1 MNSSD
6 NYLIDLHP
14 HLVDVHCHI
23 LPCMDDGSSSK
34 EESLELISMEKSQG
48 VDRIVLTPHFYAH
61 REHSV
66 ASFLKKRQ
74 RTFDEIKDES
84 PIKNMHLAAEVAIE
98 SEISELPDIEKLA
111 IEGTNLILLEL
122 PYRPFENWMAEE
134 IYNISMKYGL
144 EVILAHPH
152 RYCDTY
158 TDSQMEQVLSLCSY
172 WQINNEAF
180 GNWKEARFVK
190 KLMKRDVT
198 KIIFGTDCH
207 NTIARKPNWDLLKK
221 KCKPEIIHGAMETI
235 EKLLLTNNGQV

>member
-1 MNSSD
+1 MT
-6 NYLIDLHP
+6 
-14 HLVDVHCHI
+14 DVHCHI
-23 LPCMDDGSSSK
+23 LCIDDGAKNK
-34 EESLELISMEKSQG
+34 EESMALLLAERDQG
-48 VDRIVLTPHFYAH
+48 VERIVFTPHFYAH
-61 REHSV
+61 RERSV

-74 RTFDEIKDES
+74 KAFDEIKDES

-134 IYNISMKYGL
+134 IYNISIKFGL

-158 TDSQMEQVLSLCSY
+158 TDDQMDKVLSLCSY

-180 GNWKEARFVK
+180 GNWKESRFVK
-190 KLMKRDVT
+190 KLIKRDVM
-198 KIIFGTDCH
+198 KVLFGTDCH
-207 NTIARKPNWDLLKK
+207 NTTTRKPNWDLLKK
-221 KCKPEIIHGAMETI
+221 KCKPEIIGDAMETI
-235 EKLLLTNNGQV
+235 EKRLLG

>member
-1 MNSSD
+1 M
-6 NYLIDLHP
+6 LLAEH
-14 HLVDVHCHI
+14 
-23 LPCMDDGSSSK
+23 
-34 EESLELISMEKSQG
+34 SQS
-48 VDRIVLTPHFYAH
+48 VDRVVFTPHFYAH
-61 REHSV
+61 REQSV

-74 RTFDEIKDES
+74 KAFDEIKDES

-134 IYNISMKYGL
+134 IYNISIKFGL

-158 TDSQMEQVLSLCSY
+158 TESQMDQVLSLCSY

-180 GNWKEARFVK
+180 GNWKESRFVK

-198 KIIFGTDCH
+198 KVLFGSDCH
-207 NTIARKPNWDLLKK
+207 NTTTRKPNWDLLKK
-221 KCKPEIIHGAMETI
+221 KCKPEIIGDAMETI
-235 EKLLLTNNGQV
+235 EKRLLG

>member
-1 MNSSD
+1 MSVVENS
-6 NYLIDLHP
+6 
-14 HLVDVHCHI
+14 HLVEVHCHI
-23 LPCMDDGSSSK
+23 LEGIDDGAKSK
-34 EESLELISMEKSQG
+34 EESMALLLAERDQG
-48 VDRIVLTPHFYAH
+48 VDRIIFTPHFYAH
-61 REHSV
+61 RERSV
-66 ASFLKKRQ
+66 KNFLKKRQ
-74 RTFDEIKDES
+74 RAFDEIKDES

-134 IYNISMKYGL
+134 IYNISIKYGL

-158 TDSQMEQVLSLCSY
+158 TESQMDQVLSLCSY

-180 GNWKEARFVK
+180 GNWKESRFVK

-198 KIIFGTDCH
+198 KLLFGSDSH
-207 NTIARKPNWDLLKK
+207 NMTTRKPNWDLLKK
-221 KCKPEIIHGAMETI
+221 KCKPEIISGAMETI
-235 EKLLLTNNGQV
+235 EKRLSG

>member
-1 MNSSD
+1 MAVAENS
-6 NYLIDLHP
+6 
-14 HLVDVHCHI
+14 HLVEVHCHI
-23 LPCMDDGSSSK
+23 LEGIDDGAKSK
-34 EESLELISMEKSQG
+34 EESLALLLSERDQG
-48 VDRIVLTPHFYAH
+48 VDRIIFTPHFYAH

-74 RTFDEIKDES
+74 KALDEIKDES

-134 IYNISMKYGL
+134 IYNISIKFGL
-144 EVILAHPH
+144 DVILAHPH

-158 TDSQMEQVLSLCSY
+158 TDDQMDKVLSLCSY

-180 GNWKEARFVK
+180 GNWKESRFVK
-190 KLMKRDVT
+190 KLMKRDVS
-198 KIIFGTDCH
+198 KILFGTDCH
-207 NTIARKPNWDLLKK
+207 NTTTRKPNWDLLKK
-221 KCKPEIIHGAMETI
+221 KCKSEIISDAMETI
-235 EKLLLTNNGQV
+235 EKRLSG

>member
-1 MNSSD
+1 MSVAENS
-6 NYLIDLHP
+6 
-14 HLVDVHCHI
+14 HLVEVHCHI
-23 LPCMDDGSSSK
+23 LEGIDDGAKSK
-34 EESLELISMEKSQG
+34 EESLALLLSERDQG
-48 VDRIVLTPHFYAH
+48 VDRIIFTPHFYAH

-74 RTFDEIKDES
+74 KALDEIKDES

-134 IYNISMKYGL
+134 IYNISIKFGL
-144 EVILAHPH
+144 DVILAHPH

-158 TDSQMEQVLSLCSY
+158 TDDQMDKVLSLCSY

-180 GNWKEARFVK
+180 GNWKESRFVK
-190 KLMKRDVT
+190 KLMKRDVS
-198 KIIFGTDCH
+198 KILFGTDCH
-207 NTIARKPNWDLLKK
+207 NTTTRKPNWDLLKK
-221 KCKPEIIHGAMETI
+221 KCKSEIISDAMETI
-235 EKLLLTNNGQV
+235 EKRLSG